1 MKLLTL
7 SVALSVL
14 NAVEA
19 RDPACH
25 PPAPSCRYVSW
36 WTARECKAIIDS
48 QHIRRSTCEAPE
60 GTVIRTSTVTRH
72 PTITQTK
79 TVKPA
84 TSTKTSTR
92 TVTVTDPITHQDTAT
107 AWATLTAVA
116 TTTDVETD
124 SSTVTI
130 TTTSVE
136 TDTSSTTATT
146 TQTSTSFLSWAPE
159 TCAQAP
165 PTTSAQGLPTT
176 SAQGLPTTS
185 AQGPPATFTLAPTF
199 KRSENHY
206 DELPR
211 DCSCFLTSTKS
222 CGPRVTKVVT
232 KTKEDRPVIIT
243 KTVTDRNCKTVTTTK
258 TSTIHVNGAP
268 PPKQTVTLT
277 TTSTSTTTAT
287 STSTVEE
294 TTTATESTTT
304 TVIAAATVTTGS
316 TVTQTENPCDPTNI
330 NKYILQGPPS
340 NPNVVLGFRGDGDGD
355 YSNCCSN
362 CLSNN
367 DCVFWKMTAGG
378 SICENWYTNRGVT
391 VEGCTS
397 AHCTRG
403 HPVMNVD
410 PNSDGN
416 TYGMA
421 TCGQFQIVY

>member
-48 QHIRRSTCEAPE
+48 RHIRRSTCEAPE

-136 TDTSSTTATT
+136 TDTSSTTLTT
-146 TQTSTSFLSWAPE
+146 TQTSTTFLSWAPE
-159 TCAQAP
+159 TCAPAP
-165 PTTSAQGLPTT
+165 PTTSAQGP
-176 SAQGLPTTS
+176 PTTS
-185 AQGPPATFTLAPTF
+185 AQGPPPTLAPAFAPTM

-206 DELPR
+206 DEFPR

-258 TSTIHVNGAP
+258 TSTTHVNGAP

-416 TYGMA
+416 TYGMS

>member
-1 MKLLTL
+1 MWKLIPRL
-7 SVALSVL
+7 SLSL
-14 NAVEA
+14 QPLW
-19 RDPACH
+19 RLIL
-25 PPAPSCRYVSW
+25 PAPQLR
-36 WTARECKAIIDS
+36 REYLRMSAMG
-48 QHIRRSTCEAPE
+48 STHAEL
-60 GTVIRTSTVTRH
+60 
-72 PTITQTK
+72 TIG
-79 TVKPA
+79 
-84 TSTKTSTR
+84 S
-92 TVTVTDPITHQDTAT
+92 
-107 AWATLTAVA
+107 
-116 TTTDVETD
+116 
-124 SSTVTI
+124 
-130 TTTSVE
+130 
-136 TDTSSTTATT
+136 

-159 TCAQAP
+159 TCAPAP
-165 PTTSAQGLPTT
+165 PTTSAQGL
-176 SAQGLPTTS
+176 STTS

-211 DCSCFLTSTKS
+211 DCCTLIQRTNVTMRVEANFVNSLACFLTSTKS

-258 TSTIHVNGAP
+258 TSTTHVNGAP

-304 TVIAAATVTTGS
+304 TVTAAATVTTGS

-330 NKYILQGPPS
+330 SKYILQGPPS

>member
-1 MKLLTL
+1 MKLITL

-14 NAVEA
+14 NAVDA

-25 PPAPSCRYVSW
+25 PPAPSCRWVSW
-36 WTARECKAIIDS
+36 WTARECNAIINAR
-48 QHIRRSTCEAPE
+48 HIRRSTCEAPE

-79 TVKPA
+79 TVKHA

-136 TDTSSTTATT
+136 TDTSSTTVTT
-146 TQTSTSFLSWAPE
+146 TQDSTSFLSWAPE
-159 TCAQAP
+159 TCAQGP
-165 PTTSAQGLPTT
+165 PTTT
-176 SAQGLPTTS
+176 
-185 AQGPPATFTLAPTF
+185 AQGPPPTLAPTF
-199 KRSENHY
+199 APTMKRSENHY

-232 KTKEDRPVIIT
+232 KTKEDRPKIIT

-258 TSTIHVNGAP
+258 TSTTHVNGAP
-268 PPKQTVTLT
+268 PPKKTVTLT

-287 STSTVEE
+287 STSTVKE

-304 TVIAAATVTTGS
+304 TVIAATTVTTGS

-330 NKYILQGPPS
+330 SKYILQGPPS
-340 NPNVVLGFRGDGDGD
+340 NPTVVLGFRGDGGGD
-355 YSNCCSN
+355 LSNCCSN
-362 CLSNN
+362 CLANN
-367 DCVFWKMTAGG
+367 DCVFWKMSAGG
-378 SICENWYTNRGVT
+378 STCENYYTNRGVT

-421 TCGQFQIVY
+421 SCGQFQIVY

>member
-14 NAVEA
+14 QAVDA

-25 PPAPSCRYVSW
+25 PPAPSCRWVSW
-36 WTARECKAIIDS
+36 WTARECNAIINAR
-48 QHIRRSTCEAPE
+48 HIRRSTCEAPE

-165 PTTSAQGLPTT
+165 PTTT
-176 SAQGLPTTS
+176 

-232 KTKEDRPVIIT
+232 KTKEDRPVVIT

-258 TSTIHVNGAP
+258 TSTTHVNGAP

-287 STSTVEE
+287 STSTVEK

-304 TVIAAATVTTGS
+304 TVIAATTVTTGS
-316 TVTQTENPCDPTNI
+316 TVTQTENPCDPANI

-340 NPNVVLGFRGDGDGD
+340 NPNVVLGSRGDGNGD
-355 YSNCCSN
+355 SICCSN
-362 CLSNN
+362 CLRNR
-367 DCVFWKMTAGG
+367 DCVFWKLTADG
-378 SICENWYTNRGVT
+378 SICENYYTNRNVP
-391 VEGCTS
+391 VEGCVS
-397 AHCTRG
+397 DKCTRG

>member
-1 MKLLTL
+1 MWKLIPRL
-7 SVALSVL
+7 SLSL
-14 NAVEA
+14 QPLL
-19 RDPACH
+19 RPIL
-25 PPAPSCRYVSW
+25 PAP
-36 WTARECKAIIDS
+36 
-48 QHIRRSTCEAPE
+48 QLRRKWLRMLTMWSTYAELTI
-60 GTVIRTSTVTRH
+60 GST
-72 PTITQTK
+72 
-79 TVKPA
+79 
-84 TSTKTSTR
+84 
-92 TVTVTDPITHQDTAT
+92 QD
-107 AWATLTAVA
+107 
-116 TTTDVETD
+116 
-124 SSTVTI
+124 
-130 TTTSVE
+130 
-136 TDTSSTTATT
+136 
-146 TQTSTSFLSWAPE
+146 STSFLSWAPE

-165 PTTSAQGLPTT
+165 PTTSAQGP
-176 SAQGLPTTS
+176 PTTS
-185 AQGPPATFTLAPTF
+185 AQGPPPTLAPTF
-199 KRSENHY
+199 APTMKRSENHY

-211 DCSCFLTSTKS
+211 DCCKLIQRTNVAMRVEANLVNSLACFLTSTKS

-258 TSTIHVNGAP
+258 TSTTHVNGAP

-304 TVIAAATVTTGS
+304 TVIAATTVTTGS

-330 NKYILQGPPS
+330 SKYILQGPPS
-340 NPNVVLGFRGDGDGD
+340 NPNVVLGFRGDGGGD
-355 YSNCCSN
+355 LSNCCSN
-362 CLSNN
+362 CLRNS
-367 DCVFWKMTAGG
+367 DCVFWKMSAGG
-378 SICENWYTNRGVT
+378 SICDNYYTNRGVT

>member
-14 NAVEA
+14 NVVKA

-36 WTARECKAIIDS
+36 WTARECNAIINS
-48 QHIRRSTCEAPE
+48 RHIRRSTCEAPE

-92 TVTVTDPITHQDTAT
+92 TVTVTDPITHQDTTT

-159 TCAQAP
+159 TCAQGP
-165 PTTSAQGLPTT
+165 PTTT
-176 SAQGLPTTS
+176 
-185 AQGPPATFTLAPTF
+185 AQGPPPTFAPTF
-199 KRSENHY
+199 APTMKRSENHY

-243 KTVTDRNCKTVTTTK
+243 RTVTDRNCKTVTTTK

-268 PPKQTVTLT
+268 PPKQTITLT

-294 TTTATESTTT
+294 TTTVTEPTTT
-304 TVIAAATVTTGS
+304 TVIAATTVTTGS
-316 TVTQTENPCDPTNI
+316 TVTQTENPCDPANI

-340 NPNVVLGFRGDGDGD
+340 NPNVVLGFRGDGFGD
-355 YSNCCSN
+355 LSNCCGN
-362 CLSNN
+362 CLRNTN
-367 DCVFWKMTAGG
+367 CVFWKLTAGG
-378 SICENWYTNRGVT
+378 SICENYYTSPNAP

-397 AHCTRG
+397 DACPRG

-410 PNSDGN
+410 TNSDGN
-416 TYGMA
+416 TYGMSR
-421 TCGQFQIVY
+421 CGQFQIVF

>member
-7 SVALSVL
+7 SVALSVFH
-14 NAVEA
+14 AVDA

-36 WTARECKAIIDS
+36 WTARECNAIINAR
-48 QHIRRSTCEAPE
+48 HIRRSTCEAPE
-60 GTVIRTSTVTRH
+60 GTVIKTITVTHH

-84 TSTKTSTR
+84 TSTKTSTK
-92 TVTVTDPITHQDTAT
+92 TVTATDPVTQQDTTT
-107 AWATLTAVA
+107 AWAILTAVA
-116 TTTDVETD
+116 TTTAVESD
-124 SSTVTI
+124 FSTVTV

-136 TDTSSTTATT
+136 TDTSSTTVTT
-146 TQTSTSFLSWAPE
+146 TQVSTSLLSWAPE
-159 TCAQAP
+159 TCAQGP
-165 PTTSAQGLPTT
+165 PTTSAQAPPTT
-176 SAQGLPTTS
+176 LAQGPPTTS

-232 KTKEDRPVIIT
+232 KTKEDRPQIIT
-243 KTVTDRNCKTVTTTK
+243 KTVTDKNCKTVTTTQ
-258 TSTIHVNGAP
+258 TSTTHVNGAP
-268 PPKQTVTLT
+268 PPKQTVTST
-277 TTSTSTTTAT
+277 TTTTSTTTAT
-287 STSTVEE
+287 STSTVEQ

-304 TVIAAATVTTGS
+304 TVVAATTVTTGS
-316 TVTQTENPCDPTNI
+316 VVTQTENPCDPANM

-355 YSNCCSN
+355 YPTCCEN
-362 CLSNN
+362 CLANT
-367 DCVFWKMTAGG
+367 DCVFWKMNAGG
-378 SICENWYTNRGVT
+378 SICENYYTNRNVP

-397 AHCTRG
+397 SACPRG
-403 HPVMNVD
+403 HPVMNVSPD
-410 PNSDGN
+410 SDGN

-421 TCGQFQIVY
+421 TCGRFQTVF